1 MIPSDNSNKQ
11 IAAGLALT
19 LGSAFIA
26 AKTVKYSGHI
36 ISSLQALSTMSTTSL
51 VFSLGTVIGTSMLV
65 EKGARQF
72 LEKIPQI
79 RDSCYLHL
87 ASTFA
92 GLAAGTTAAG
102 ILVKLA
108 IIPVSLTTSWLLIA
122 IGGTT
127 FVVYKLTTM
136 EKNTKP
142 QEGDQL
148 AQPPAIDIVER
159 KKQFQEA
166 VEKNPLA
173 VIKTPL
179 VAMVR
184 ALFPKD
190 QRHADELAAMLEN
203 GKAEI
208 NQFIQSFLPRE
219 AAPANANPPANDGA
233 QANNQSTV
241 NGNQPPASRNILKR
255 MIDTYI
261 NSNPFA
267 QAFLNL
273 VLSNNQPHFDFL
285 GQNVKDFI
293 QEERNYLSAIE
304 THVQGQPAPEKP
316 ENFVSELLNI
326 SVKRILD
333 QRAAYQE
340 TKEPMVPYLN
350 NVLKYKNS
358 IGWGLTFLNVF
369 RHLMIFARVGE
380 FAVKMPINILLF
392 GLKQAEYINQE
403 QYELYKKL
411 TPVLAKLLVV
421 IGPQIL
427 DLHHWNDYIKHYE
440 DIDAV
445 IKGEKDLEA
454 INGQAE
460 KTTIPPKPELIRAML
475 VEFYSKIVDDL
486 TGPEHIV
493 KALDAALNSLSTIH
507 A

>member
-1 MIPSDNSNKQ
+1 MIPNDNSNKQ

-19 LGSAFIA
+19 LGASFIA
-26 AKTVKYSGHI
+26 VKTVKYSGHI
-36 ISSLQALSTMSTTSL
+36 ISSLQALSKMSTSSL
-51 VFSLGTVIGTSMLV
+51 IFSLGTVIGTSMLV
-65 EKGARQF
+65 EKGVRQF
-72 LEKIPQI
+72 LEKIPQV
-79 RDSCYLHL
+79 RDSCYMHL

-92 GLAAGTTAAG
+92 GLTAGTAAAS
-102 ILVKLA
+102 ILVKIA
-108 IIPVSLTTSWLLIA
+108 IIPASLTTSWLLVA

-127 FVVYKLTTM
+127 FVVYKLMTM
-136 EKNTKP
+136 EKGIQL
-142 QEGDQL
+142 QEGEL
-148 AQPPAIDIVER
+148 PAQAPTIDIVER

-166 VEKNPLA
+166 IEQNPLA
-173 VIKTPL
+173 VIKAPL

-184 ALFPKD
+184 ALFPSD
-190 QRHADELAAMLEN
+190 QRHANELAEMLEN

-208 NQFIQSFLPRE
+208 NQFIQSFLPQE
-219 AAPANANPPANDGA
+219 KVPKNTNLQTDDAA
-233 QANNQSTV
+233 QANNQPS
-241 NGNQPPASRNILKR
+241 ASRNILKK
-255 MIDTYI
+255 MVNTYI
-261 NSNPFA
+261 NSDPLA

-293 QEERNYLSAIE
+293 QEERSYLSALE
-304 THVQGQPAPEKP
+304 TREQGQPAPEKP
-316 ENFVSELLNI
+316 NNFVSGLLNT

-340 TKEPMVPYLN
+340 TKEPIVPYLN

-358 IGWGLTFLNVF
+358 IGWGLTFLNIF

-380 FAVKMPINILLF
+380 FAVKAPIYALLF
-392 GLKQAEYINQE
+392 GLKQAGYINQE
-403 QYELYKKL
+403 QYELCKKL

-440 DIDAV
+440 EIDAI
-445 IKGEKDLEA
+445 IKGEKDLKWVNDQGE
-454 INGQAE
+454 E
-460 KTTIPPKPELIRAML
+460 TTIPPKPELVRAML

-493 KALDAALNSLSTIH
+493 KALDAAVNSLSTIH